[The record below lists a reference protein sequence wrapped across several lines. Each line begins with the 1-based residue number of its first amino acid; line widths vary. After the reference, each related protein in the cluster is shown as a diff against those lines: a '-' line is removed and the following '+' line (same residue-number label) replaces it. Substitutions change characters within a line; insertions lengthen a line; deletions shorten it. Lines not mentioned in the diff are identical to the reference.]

1 MAPAEFSGGG
11 GGGRECI
18 YPWEYLA
25 ASHTRL
31 LCVSVI
37 LPWLGGY
44 TIVFLFISFAVRLSI
59 INSFLIYL
67 SICLLIYHPIYD
79 LSLHSSSLVDLSIHS
94 LLFTSVCE
102 EVRPIFEMG
111 LSL

>member
-1 MAPAEFSGGG
+1 MHLSLGVFSRLAHKVIVCLRYTSMA
-11 GGGRECI
+11 
-18 YPWEYLA
+18 W
-25 ASHTRL
+25 
-31 LCVSVI
+31 
-37 LPWLGGY
+37 WLY
-44 TIVFLFISFAVRLSI
+44 YCFLIHLFRRSSI

-79 LSLHSSSLVDLSIHS
+79 LSIHSSSLVDLSIHS

-102 EVRPIFEMG
+102 EARPIFEMG